1 MIIVGID
8 PGLTVTGY
16 AFIEF
21 DGSADLKVLDSGD
34 IKTNAKLDLASRIA
48 FIYDCLYELCQK
60 HKPAV
65 MVVEKIYTHP
75 KYPQTAV
82 VLAHARAM
90 AFLAAQKHG
99 VKTVEMAA
107 TSIKKSTTSSGRAS
121 KAQMIK
127 MASHLAGGHELKSE
141 HAADALSM
149 AISYAYKV

>member
-21 DGSADLKVLDSGD
+21 DGSDLKVLDSGD
-34 IKTNAKLDLASRIA
+34 IKTSAKLDLASRIA
-48 FIYDCLYELCQK
+48 FIYDCINELCQK
-60 HKPAV
+60 HNAEI
-65 MVVEKIYTHP
+65 MVIEKIYTHP

-90 AFLAAQKHG
+90 AFLAAK
-99 VKTVEMAA
+99 KNDIKAVEMAA

-121 KAQMIK
+121 KSQMIK
-127 MASHLAGGHELKSE
+127 MASHLAGGHELESE

-149 AISYAYKV
+149 AISYAYKS